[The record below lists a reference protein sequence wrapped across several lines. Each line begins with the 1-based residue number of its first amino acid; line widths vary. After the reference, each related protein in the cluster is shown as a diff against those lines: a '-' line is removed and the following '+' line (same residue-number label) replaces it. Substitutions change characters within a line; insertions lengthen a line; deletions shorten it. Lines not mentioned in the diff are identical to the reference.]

1 MFQYDPLVFLRLLLY
16 LRGLLSVILCLSLYF
31 RASILKFVAL
41 IGQPLIAL
49 LVPLNLPFHILIGRH
64 LLCGLAPQL
73 CQFRIPLPC
82 HVIQT
87 HVPLL
92 QPRIVSLRTL
102 YLQPQLTQLLS

>member
-1 MFQYDPLVFLRLLLY
+1 MFQYDPLMFLRLLLY
-16 LRGLLSVILCLSLYF
+16 LGGLLSMILCLSLYF
-31 RASILKFVAL
+31 RASILKFIAL

-49 LVPLNLPFHILIGRH
+49 LVPLNLPLHILIGRH

-87 HVPLL
+87 HVPIQ
-92 QPRIVSLRTL
+92 QPRIVSLHTL